1 MQVQVNASN
10 GVENKDTLE
19 RWADEEIRRTLAH
32 FKADITRVEVHL
44 NSATGERGGASDK
57 RCTMEARLAHQQPV
71 AVTHHAANLDEAFRG
86 AADKL
91 KHLLESKL
99 DKLTDHRDRTSIRS
113 ADLPL
118 DEE

>member
-32 FKADITRVEVHL
+32 FRADITRVEVHL
-44 NSATGERGGASDK
+44 NGATGERGGASDK

-71 AVTHHAANLDEAFRG
+71 AVTHHAANIDDAFRG

-91 KHLLESKL
+91 KHLLDSKL
-99 DKLTDHRDRTSIRS
+99 GRLADHRDRSSIRS
-113 ADLPL
+113 ADDAP
-118 DEE
+118 DET